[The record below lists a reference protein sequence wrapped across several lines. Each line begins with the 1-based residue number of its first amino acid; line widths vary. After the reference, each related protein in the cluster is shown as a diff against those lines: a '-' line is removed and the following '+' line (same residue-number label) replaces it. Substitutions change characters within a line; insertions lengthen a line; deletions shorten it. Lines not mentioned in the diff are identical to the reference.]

1 MLISASFVGSFVRSC
16 AVCKVVLDAGTC
28 GAVQLRAQS
37 VTLAREFLLSV
48 HARCGC
54 RRLSTSAVGSRQC
67 YVVGWLVGLCGKVVA
82 FVRRSVEAHAVVR
95 RSVGVRSVVVVR
107 CRSVVV
113 VPFVP
118 LFVVV
123 RLSFG
128 RRCSFVVVVV
138 PSFLRS
144 FVPSFVVVLCLDLN
158 FVSQSSLSSSSLKV
172 SELSR

>member
-82 FVRRSVEAHAVVR
+82 FVRRRSSRCRPSFGR
-95 RSVGVRSVVVVR
+95 RSVVRSLSFGRCRSFRSFVR
-107 CRSVVV
+107 CRS
-113 VPFVP
+113 
-118 LFVVV
+118 LVV
-123 RLSFG
+123 RSALFF
-128 RRCSFVVVVV
+128 RRRR
-138 PSFLRS
+138 RS
-144 FVPSFVVVLCLDLN
+144 FVPSFVVVLCFDLN